1 VKKEGKRQEEI
12 VDQMYRILAT
22 DKQGFDILMKELG
35 RMIVETIIY
44 IEREELSG
52 ELRDML

>member
-1 VKKEGKRQEEI
+1 
-12 VDQMYRILAT
+12 MYRILAT
-22 DKQGFDILMKELG
+22 GKQGFDILMKELG